1 MHATDW
7 LSFIASFAVVLVLL
21 GVVLVGLKKMQSGN
35 LLGMSQRKIRILDT
49 VSVGPRQ
56 KIVLLR
62 VKDEDI
68 LVGVTVQQINTLAGF
83 PLTEEEIAADQAA
96 QMPSSEPVAPLAKR
110 FADLLNAAK
119 QNNKDRS

>member
-1 MHATDW
+1 MHTTDW

-21 GVVLVGLKKMQSGN
+21 GVVLVGLKKMQNGS
-35 LLGMSQRKIRILDT
+35 LLGMSPRKIRILDT
-49 VSVGPRQ
+49 VSIGPRQ
-56 KIVLLR
+56 KIILLR

-83 PLTEEEIAADQAA
+83 PLTADEIATDHAA
-96 QMPSSEPVAPLAKR
+96 QATTNEPVAPLAKR

-119 QNNKDRS
+119 QNHKDRS

>member
-7 LSFIASFAVVLVLL
+7 LSFIVSFAIVLALL
-21 GVVLVGLKKMQSGN
+21 GVVLYALKKMQSGS
-35 LLGMSQRKIRILDT
+35 LLGMGQRRIRILDT
-49 VSVGPRQ
+49 VSIGPRQ
-56 KIVLLR
+56 KIILLR

-83 PLTEEEIAADQAA
+83 PL
-96 QMPSSEPVAPLAKR
+96 AKR

-119 QNNKDRS
+119 QNKDRS

>member
-21 GVVLVGLKKMQSGN
+21 GVVLVGLKKMQSGS
-35 LLGMSQRKIRILDT
+35 LLGMSPRKIHVLDT
-49 VSVGPRQ
+49 VSIGPRQ
-56 KIVLLR
+56 KIMLLR

-83 PLTEEEIAADQAA
+83 PLTADEIAADHAA
-96 QMPSSEPVAPLAKR
+96 QATPNEPVAPLAKR